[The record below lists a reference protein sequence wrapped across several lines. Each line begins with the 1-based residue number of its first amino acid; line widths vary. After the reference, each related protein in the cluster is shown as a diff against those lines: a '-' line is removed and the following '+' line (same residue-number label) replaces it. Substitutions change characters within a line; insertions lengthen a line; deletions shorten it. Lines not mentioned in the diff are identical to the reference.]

1 MPASAV
7 PQCMTTRPKNAT
19 QHPGHILTGGEN
31 RIKRRTKAQKA
42 ADDRHEEEEK
52 EASQAAIQETHK
64 CVAAFQ
70 KQMQTDQAAARADA
84 PKPSRPHPHPVK
96 KAAKAPETTDLTTAA
111 NKAVGAKASAN
122 IEHPGSEEDEELEA
136 QMPGGRTKK
145 KGKRTVIPVKTPVRD
160 AIDVAGALIAS
171 ESTQARDDDKSS
183 DPDVSPPAP
192 KKFGLAGRIPNWMS
206 SIPIGGS
213 KPSSN
218 LKHRSSGAPS
228 TISSTTPSSKL
239 TRGSTVSSG
248 GALLTPIHTSDVGP
262 NNMSDLFTTLF
273 ADDELT
279 DSAERSQALARM
291 SKSKAAQGVKIS
303 QKDSIPQMNLAHR
316 NAHPTPK
323 QLNRIES
330 DVAADD
336 SAFNI
341 MDDDLETN
349 AKTAPVVT
357 SLVDYDS
364 NTDRESDLEPPP
376 SEQVPKG
383 YYDAGLRPPHLAPSY
398 LSRSTGV
405 KRKLVDAEDALTEDD
420 LIEDELLEDDLF
432 EDNLMITDD
441 FVIEDGLMLTD
452 VIEDDDLMIT
462 DQQVEEDSPSSDI
475 EFVGHIEPVVKTE
488 YKPVSLRLTSTTS
501 VGIKRNAPTAKW
513 LKSSR
518 SVSGIPSTVKL
529 EAGPTNALE
538 VTVEIL
544 PRSLYRI
551 KHLPGGPRAVARWSS
566 IFIPTLISTI
576 GDQDEVW
583 GRIELEALFH
593 ATLQDTW
600 DVVYE
605 DIPHTITNDGPVM
618 AIALQWLS
626 EWRNGIGSTAV
637 TVFTNFMSLQDD
649 VKTDEDH
656 KGFAESLL
664 VDLAFLFSYSTHAPL
679 GALLTAI
686 AKEHMR
692 KALSVFVLQQHMERA
707 ICLIASETLVSELE
721 VNSKGKAIKV
731 PHSMNKSSGKISGS
745 RRAFSDTNF
754 SEMTRCY
761 MKSINRLQDSV
772 LQDIWG
778 QAKEIALKRR
788 GAPSAVLDEHSEDK
802 RALIF

>member
-1 MPASAV
+1 MPASVV
-7 PQCMTTRPKNAT
+7 PQRMTTRPKNAT

-31 RIKRRTKAQKA
+31 RIKRRTKAQMA
-42 ADDRHEEEEK
+42 ADERREEEEK

-64 CVAAFQ
+64 RIAAFQ
-70 KQMQTDQAAARADA
+70 KQMQTDQAAACADA
-84 PKPSRPHPHPVK
+84 PKPSRPRPRPVK
-96 KAAKAPETTDLTTAA
+96 KAAKAPESTNLTMAA
-111 NKAVGAKASAN
+111 DKAVGAKGRGGRADKSAASAN
-122 IEHPGSEEDEELEA
+122 IEHPGSEEDEE
-136 QMPGGRTKK
+136 
-145 KGKRTVIPVKTPVRD
+145 V
-160 AIDVAGALIAS
+160 
-171 ESTQARDDDKSS
+171 QARDDDKSFDS
-183 DPDVSPPAP
+183 DVSPPAP
-192 KKFGLAGRIPNWMS
+192 KKFSLAGRIPNWMS

-213 KPSSN
+213 KPSSLN

-239 TRGSTVSSG
+239 TSGSTLSSG
-248 GALLTPIHTSDVGP
+248 GALLTPIHTPDVGP
-262 NNMSDLFTTLF
+262 NDVSDLFTTLF

-303 QKDSIPQMNLAHR
+303 QKDSIPQTNLAHH
-316 NAHPTPK
+316 NANPTPK
-323 QLNRIES
+323 QLNRIEP
-330 DVAADD
+330 DVADDD

-341 MDDDLETN
+341 VDDDLETN
-349 AKTAPVVT
+349 AKTAPVV
-357 SLVDYDS
+357 
-364 NTDRESDLEPPP
+364 
-376 SEQVPKG
+376 PKG
-383 YYDAGLRPPHLAPSY
+383 YYDADLRPPRLAPSY
-398 LSRSTGV
+398 LSRPTAA
-405 KRKLVDAEDALTEDD
+405 KRKLVDTEDALTEDD
-420 LIEDELLEDDLF
+420 LIEDELF

-441 FVIEDGLMLTD
+441 FVIEDDLMLTD
-452 VIEDDDLMIT
+452 VIEDDLMIT

-475 EFVGHIEPVVKTE
+475 EFVGRVKPVVKPEPVAKTE
-488 YKPVSLRLTSTTS
+488 YKPVSLRLTSTVTG
-501 VGIKRNAPTAKW
+501 VGIKRNAPTAKR

-518 SVSGIPSTVKL
+518 SVSSIPSTIKL
-529 EAGPTNALE
+529 EAGPTNPLE

-544 PRSLYRI
+544 PHSLYRI

-566 IFIPTLISTI
+566 IFIPTLISAI

-583 GRIELEALFH
+583 GRIELEALFQ

-618 AIALQWLS
+618 AIALQRLS

-649 VKTDEDH
+649 VKTDEDR

-664 VDLAFLFSYSTHAPL
+664 VDLAFLYGNITEDGKRERPFQSDL
-679 GALLTAI
+679 I
-686 AKEHMR
+686 I
-692 KALSVFVLQQHMERA
+692 QMERA
-707 ICLIASETLVSELE
+707 ITLIASKTLVSELE
-721 VNSKGKAIKV
+721 VNSKGKAVKV

-745 RRAFSDTNF
+745 RKAFSDTNF
-754 SEMTRCY
+754 GEMTRCY
-761 MKSINRLQDSV
+761 MKSIDRLRESV

-778 QAKEIALKRR
+778 RAKEIALKRR
-788 GAPSAVLDEHSEDK
+788 GAPSAVLDEHSEDE